1 MLEINVDGIEGV
13 VSVRDGDRTLGER
26 KIVTFANGYQ
36 ASIVNHSFS
45 YGTTL
50 AVMHDGNIVY
60 DTPITD
66 DVVGHLDGDSLRE
79 VLERIAALPKREPA
93 MHFTYPAVQ
102 RAAQA
107 VMARVGDDHKAIS
120 CTYVRRENGK
130 LISVCFV
137 GKILEELGVPLDA
150 MEFMNSFNHERRN
163 FQEYR
168 VTFSDMAFLF
178 LDTLQA
184 IQDCEYEWGVAY
196 QLAASIT
203 VRRNFR
209 GGETLVHI

>member
-13 VSVRDGDRTLGER
+13 VSVTDGERTLGER

-36 ASIVNHSFS
+36 ASIVNNSFS
-45 YGTTL
+45 YGTEL
-50 AVMHDGNIVY
+50 AVMHDGSIVY

-66 DVVGHLDGDSLRE
+66 DVVGYLDGAHLRE
-79 VLERIAALPKREPA
+79 VLERIAALPERWPA
-93 MHFTYPAVQ
+93 MHFTYLAVQ
-102 RAAQA
+102 RAARA
-107 VMARVGDDHKAIS
+107 VMARVGDDHKVIS
-120 CTYVRRENGK
+120 CAYVRRENGK
-130 LISVCFV
+130 LISICFV

-184 IQDCEYEWGVAY
+184 IQDHEYEWGVAH
-196 QLAASIT
+196 QLATSIT
-203 VRRNFR
+203 GRRNFR

>member
-13 VSVRDGDRTLGER
+13 VSVTGGDGPLSER

-36 ASIVNHSFS
+36 ASIVNNSFS
-45 YGTTL
+45 YGTEL
-50 AVMHDGNIVY
+50 AVMHDGSIVY

-66 DVVGHLDGDSLRE
+66 DVVGHLDGDSLHE
-79 VLERIAALPKREPA
+79 VLERIAALPEREPA
-93 MHFTYPAVQ
+93 MHFTYPVVQ

-107 VMARVGDDHKAIS
+107 VMARVGDDHRVIS

-130 LISVCFV
+130 LVSVCFV
-137 GKILEELGVPLDA
+137 GKILEELGVPLDV
-150 MEFMNSFNHERRN
+150 MEFMNSFSYERRN

-168 VTFSDMAFLF
+168 ITFTDMAFLY

-184 IQDCEYEWGVAY
+184 IQDCEYEWGVAN
-196 QLAASIT
+196 QLAISIT
-203 VRRNFR
+203 GRRNFR

>member
-13 VSVRDGDRTLGER
+13 VSVTDGDRTLGER

-36 ASIVNHSFS
+36 ASIVNNSLS

-66 DVVGHLDGDSLRE
+66 DVVGHLDVDSLRGT
-79 VLERIAALPKREPA
+79 LKRIAALPKREAA
-93 MHFTYPAVQ
+93 MHFTYLAVQ

-107 VMARVGDDHKAIS
+107 VMARVGYDHKVIS

-130 LISVCFV
+130 LVSVCFV
-137 GKILEELGVPLDA
+137 GKILEELGVPLDV

-168 VTFSDMAFLF
+168 VTFSDMAFFF

-184 IQDCEYEWGVAY
+184 IQDHEYEWGVAY
-196 QLAASIT
+196 QLATSIT
-203 VRRNFR
+203 RRRNFR